1 MLYVSAAAAVSVG
14 REGFIALTGSSV
26 ASYHS
31 VYVYSVR
38 ALTQTHAL
46 SRRLS
51 NWKAFAMQPRTRPY
65 SLYRINVYNF
75 YIHTPTYIYIY
86 IEESLL
92 IRPLP
97 RWFYCS
103 FSVQRARGFS
113 RGRPSGRVSFY
124 SAFPAAPST
133 TDANV
138 CTRSAGCAWAFY
150 SLSLSP
156 SRICGVPLFRF
167 TYFVYYL
174 SAMCVCVRGGDVCVR
189 AVKGSAKFTADSRC
203 GSIAAVCVLW
213 DYLHHHPATCVRVLF
228 VCDMIYIYIRYYF
241 DIIVGLISRFWF
253 FEYILNCLCAAD
265 FQRQPEVAD
274 KARRII
280 PHHTHRA
287 SL

>member
-75 YIHTPTYIYIY
+75 YIHTPTYIYRGVPINSPFAAMILLLFQRAARARLFTGTAERASELLQRVPRCTLNDRRKCVY
-86 IEESLL
+86 ALRWLRMSLL
-92 IRPLP
+92 LSLP
-97 RWFYCS
+97 
-103 FSVQRARGFS
+103 
-113 RGRPSGRVSFY
+113 
-124 SAFPAAPST
+124 
-133 TDANV
+133 
-138 CTRSAGCAWAFY
+138 
-150 SLSLSP
+150 LSLSDMRRAAFP
-156 SRICGVPLFRF
+156 IHLLCLLFI
-167 TYFVYYL
+167 
-174 SAMCVCVRGGDVCVR
+174 GDVCMCAWGGCLCARGEGKCKVYGWFSLWIYRGCLRFMRLPAPPPSNVCAGIIRVR
-189 AVKGSAKFTADSRC
+189 YD
-203 GSIAAVCVLW
+203 
-213 DYLHHHPATCVRVLF
+213 
-228 VCDMIYIYIRYYF
+228 IYTYIRYYF